1 MDLFEPNDQKKLDL
15 LNRSSIHRQGVEDE
29 VKQIS
34 ERTQDILT
42 KALIVGGTVAITY
55 LIARKISKRNTK
67 KKGRGKKIKA
77 AVAPIVHEEAQH
89 GEEESE
95 SPGFFGKIGS
105 ALLTQAGI
113 FLLGIAKEKVS
124 QYLHSPA
131 GQKAENHNGH
141 S

>member
-42 KALIVGGTVAITY
+42 KALIVGGTVAITF
-55 LIARKISKRNTK
+55 LIARKISKGNSK
-67 KKGRGKKIKA
+67 KKGKGKKIKA
-77 AVAPIVHEEAQH
+77 APVNMMHDDEHDVQEEP
-89 GEEESE
+89 E
-95 SPGFFGKIGS
+95 SPGMFAKIGS
-105 ALLTQAGI
+105 ALVTQATI
-113 FLLGIAKEKVS
+113 FLLSLAKQKVS
-124 QYLHSPA
+124 EYLQSPVE
-131 GQKAENHNGH
+131 QKAGNNNGH

>member
-42 KALIVGGTVAITY
+42 KALIVGGAVAITY

-67 KKGRGKKIKA
+67 KKGRGKKIKN
-77 AVAPIVHEEAQH
+77 APESILHEEEHHA
-89 GEEESE
+89 EEGSE
-95 SPGFFGKIGS
+95 SPGAFGKIGS
-105 ALLTQAGI
+105 ALLTQATI
-113 FLLGIAKEKVS
+113 FLLGLAKQKVS

-131 GQKAENHNGH
+131 EQKAENNNGH